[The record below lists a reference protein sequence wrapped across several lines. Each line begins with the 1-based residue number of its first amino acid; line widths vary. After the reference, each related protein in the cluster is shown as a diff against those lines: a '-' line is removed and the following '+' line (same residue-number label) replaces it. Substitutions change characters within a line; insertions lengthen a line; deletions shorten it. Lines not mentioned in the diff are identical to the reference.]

1 MNGYGLARFFLVGL
15 GLLAL
20 AACGERPIDVE
31 ALKKEPKRYV
41 GSDTCK
47 LCHLEHYDS
56 WKMTLPADFPSPEK
70 VRDSINVM
78 KAMMKAA
85 KEKAK
90 AAKPATP
97 RPPAKAAKNSK
108 AA

>member
-1 MNGYGLARFFLVGL
+1 MNGYGLARIFLAGL

-31 ALKKEPKRYV
+31 ALKKEPKKYV

-56 WKMTLPADFPSPEK
+56 WKMTLHSRGLQDAQKNRDVIVAPLDEEVIRADL
-70 VRDSINVM
+70 
-78 KAMMKAA
+78 A
-85 KEKAK
+85 KES
-90 AAKPATP
+90 
-97 RPPAKAAKNSK
+97 SK
-108 AA
+108 YR